1 MALTLSNLGIETFK
15 SVEGYELDMGEY
27 CVKKING
34 ESINVSPQL
43 ILAIGYNLDKNFL
56 DDLQIKLSKNMM
68 LKKELFLK
76 RLKYDNFE
84 ELLIE
89 YINNY
94 TKNIR
99 GLNVILNLSEKSYTN
114 LEYGDSEFVKYN
126 IQLLSDIIVMDKKV
140 KNYLGRKMRYMLE
153 NNVKD
158 DELFKKFR
166 HLNYYDTNI
175 FEELLCNVIEY
186 MTSKSKDDISESSM
200 PRYMV
205 LLDSMYK
212 KIGRIFSVKRFLDN
226 NFPKKDYDDV
236 YVGIYSDLMEK
247 DMNELLSNTNK
258 YVNLDVINNLYVK
271 MYKLLS
277 SEFMSLDK
285 ASYFLATLSIYPRKI
300 LKKIKLSDGKTLN
313 GILKFYNNLNKSDRC
328 EILAYMQQNIYGEI
342 FVNILDTII
351 SLNDEN
357 IKIFTSILNEMTDI
371 GKIYI
376 RLKHLLAKNIFKLE
390 EDNIKKLE
398 EFINNIVAFKEFE
411 ISINT
416 IKTMINDKKSSDSH
430 SMLIHPYKIFHF
442 TKGIWDYP
450 LNNEYFILEDYKHKV
465 FSDELN
471 AIQKYYGENKR
482 QIIFSTKGKI
492 NMKLKDEVG
501 ICNCEFIPA
510 QAFIVKYIIDNDA
523 IIKNELIKLVK
534 TLNVQNSEQ
543 LINSIKSL
551 LFEKDGI
558 YTFVDKLPYYGNINF
573 AEKYFS
579 KTIDTTEDLIEKEYA
594 FTTFEL
600 YSSNIIHIL
609 KSEGNKSE
617 AELFNSISTNV
628 FKFNKINISDF
639 NDIIKKLLEKDY
651 IKEISD
657 VSPSKYEYIVY

>member
-15 SVEGYELDMGEY
+15 PVEGYELDMGKY

-43 ILAIGYNLDKNFL
+43 ILAMGYNLDKSFL
-56 DDLQIKLSKNMM
+56 DDLQLKLSKNMM
-68 LKKELFLK
+68 LKKNVFLK
-76 RLKYDNFE
+76 RLKYDNYE
-84 ELLIE
+84 KLLIE

-114 LEYGDSEFVKYN
+114 LEYGESEFVKYN
-126 IQLLSDIIVMDKKV
+126 IQLLSEMLVMDKKV
-140 KNYLGRKMRYMLE
+140 KNFLGKKMRYMLD

-175 FEELLCNVIEY
+175 FDELLSNVIEY
-186 MTSKSKDDISESSM
+186 MNNEKRDDMCESSM

-236 YVGIYSDLMEK
+236 YVGIYSELMEK
-247 DMNELLSNTNK
+247 DMNELVSNSNK

-277 SEFMSLDK
+277 SEFMSISK
-285 ASYFLATLSIYPRKI
+285 ASYFFSTLSIYPRKI
-300 LKKIKLSDGKTLN
+300 LKKLKLKNIN
-313 GILKFYNNLNKSDRC
+313 GLLRFYNNLNKSDRC
-328 EILAYMQQNIYGEI
+328 EVLAYIQQNIDGVFFI
-342 FVNILDTII
+342 NILDTII

-357 IKIFTSILNEMTDI
+357 IKIFSSILNEMTNI
-371 GKIYI
+371 GKVYI
-376 RLKHLLAKNIFKLE
+376 RLKHLLAKNIFKLD
-390 EDNIKKLE
+390 EDHISKLE
-398 EFINNIVAFKEFE
+398 EFINSIITFKEFE
-411 ISINT
+411 SNINA
-416 IKTMINDKKSSDSH
+416 IKTMISDKKSSDAH
-430 SMLIHPYKIFHF
+430 SMLIHPYKLFHF
-442 TKGIWDYP
+442 TKGVWDYP
-450 LNNEYFILEDYKHKV
+450 LNNEYFILEEYKEKI
-465 FSDELN
+465 FLDELN
-471 AIQKYYGENKR
+471 AIQKHYEENKR

-501 ICNCEFIPA
+501 VCNCEFIPA

-551 LFEKDGI
+551 LVEKDNI

-617 AELFNSISTNV
+617 AELFNSISTSIL
-628 FKFNKINISDF
+628 KFNKINISDF

>member
-1 MALTLSNLGIETFK
+1 MALTLSNLGIDTFK
-15 SVEGYELDMGEY
+15 PVEGYDLDMGEY

-43 ILAIGYNLDKNFL
+43 ILSMGYNLDKSFL
-56 DDLQIKLSKNMM
+56 DDLQLKLSKNMM
-68 LKKELFLK
+68 LRKDIFLK
-76 RLKYDNFE
+76 RLKYDNYE
-84 ELLIE
+84 NLLIE

-94 TKNIR
+94 TRNIR

-126 IQLLSDIIVMDKKV
+126 IQLLNEMIVMDKKV
-140 KNYLGRKMRYMLE
+140 KNFLGRKMRYMLD

-175 FEELLCNVIEY
+175 FEELLSNVIEY
-186 MTSKSKDDISESSM
+186 MNSEKRDGTCETSM

-212 KIGRIFSVKRFLDN
+212 KISRIFSVKRFLDN

-236 YVGIYSDLMEK
+236 YVGIYSELMEK
-247 DMNELLSNTNK
+247 DMNELVGNSNK
-258 YVNLDVINNLYVK
+258 YVNLDIINNLYVK

-277 SEFMSLDK
+277 EEFMSISK
-285 ASYFLATLSIYPRKI
+285 ASYFLSTLSIYPRKI
-300 LKKIKLSDGKTLN
+300 LKKLKLKNINEL
-313 GILKFYNNLNKSDRC
+313 LKFYNNLNKSDRC
-328 EILAYMQQNIYGEI
+328 EVLAYIQQNIDGEFFI
-342 FVNILDTII
+342 NILDTII

-357 IKIFTSILNEMTDI
+357 IKIFSSILNEMTNV
-371 GKIYI
+371 GRVYI
-376 RLKHLLAKNIFKLE
+376 RLKHLLAKNIFRLNEDKIVKLE
-390 EDNIKKLE
+390 K
-398 EFINNIVAFKEFE
+398 FTNNIIAFKEFE
-411 ISINT
+411 NSINT
-416 IKTMINDKKSSDSH
+416 IKTMIRDKRSSYAH
-430 SMLIHPYKIFHF
+430 SMLIYPYKIFHF
-442 TKGIWDYP
+442 TKGVWDYP
-450 LNNEYFILEDYKHKV
+450 LNNEYFILEDYKHKI

-471 AIQKYYGENKR
+471 AVQKYYGENKR

-492 NMKLKDEVG
+492 NMKLQDDIGV
-501 ICNCEFIPA
+501 CNCEFIPA

-551 LFEKDGI
+551 LVEKDGI

-579 KTIDTTEDLIEKEYA
+579 KTIDTTEDLIEKEFA
-594 FTTFEL
+594 FTSFEL